1 MCFKVDHLLMAGD
14 IAFYAMGLGKVNM
27 SGAWCWLC
35 RLAKRQW
42 QLPPIDALE
51 PHQFVIPTLHT
62 KLGLANKVWKDGFV
76 PWIDSRVEDV
86 PENVINARNNYLSA
100 DFKFRVSQD
109 EVDEVTDV
117 VGDLKA
123 QQVAISTQLRE
134 RDANNQLVLRSRS
147 SQRKDASERLGGS
160 FNDRTN

>member
-1 MCFKVDHLLMAGD
+1 
-14 IAFYAMGLGKVNM
+14 
-27 SGAWCWLC
+27 
-35 RLAKRQW
+35 
-42 QLPPIDALE
+42 
-51 PHQFVIPTLHT
+51 
-62 KLGLANKVWKDGFV
+62 LGLANKVWKDGFV
-76 PWIDSRVEDV
+76 PWIDSRIEDV

-100 DFKFRVSQD
+100 DFKFRVSQA

-147 SQRKDASERLGGS
+147 SQRKDASERLDDLKRRQAETC
-160 FNDRTN
+160 FYFLRV